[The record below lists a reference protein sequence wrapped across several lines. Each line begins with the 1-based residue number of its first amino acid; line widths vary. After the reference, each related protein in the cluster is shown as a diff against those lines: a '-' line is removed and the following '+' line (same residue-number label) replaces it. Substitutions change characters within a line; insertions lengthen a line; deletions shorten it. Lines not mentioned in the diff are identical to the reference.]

1 MYIKLNQNVLPR
13 FIITITVNIHMKHGE
28 ASLTLNVLN
37 VLLCFFGHLQTSN
50 LDLRTAWIE
59 TNTGSTYA

>member
-28 ASLTLNVLN
+28 ASLT
-37 VLLCFFGHLQTSN
+37 
-50 LDLRTAWIE
+50 
-59 TNTGSTYA
+59 